1 MDVDTLDDQAR
12 GLRMVARTANP
23 RIVSVV
29 SGKGGVGKT
38 FVSTSLALCAAKQGQ
53 RVLLIDGD
61 LSLANVDV
69 ALGLR
74 CRHNLADVINGKVSF
89 HEALAPGPEGIFLL
103 PATSGVADLAQIDDA
118 LQQRILAV
126 LQPQLGAFDL
136 VVIDCGAGVG
146 SNVVFFGRAAEDS
159 LLVLTPEPTSLSD
172 AYATIKVL
180 HRSAGIDVIDVVVN
194 QARDSVARDVFR
206 RLSTVVGQFLS
217 VRLRFKASIPLDD
230 GVRQAIIARRP
241 LVLSQ
246 AGAPASMAMMLLSK
260 AMMLEAR
267 PLRPGLLKAPW

>member
-89 HEALAPGPEGIFLL
+89 HEALAPGF
-103 PATSGVADLAQIDDA
+103 
-118 LQQRILAV
+118 
-126 LQPQLGAFDL
+126 
-136 VVIDCGAGVG
+136 
-146 SNVVFFGRAAEDS
+146 
-159 LLVLTPEPTSLSD
+159 
-172 AYATIKVL
+172 
-180 HRSAGIDVIDVVVN
+180 
-194 QARDSVARDVFR
+194 
-206 RLSTVVGQFLS
+206 
-217 VRLRFKASIPLDD
+217 
-230 GVRQAIIARRP
+230 
-241 LVLSQ
+241 
-246 AGAPASMAMMLLSK
+246 
-260 AMMLEAR
+260 
-267 PLRPGLLKAPW
+267 